1 MNTLIWVAILVVF
14 IFLLTYDPK
23 SGRLGNYIT
32 PKPQSKAVSVPPVMT
47 EDEYA
52 CDEQNRYHEAQFNTS
67 DKEGCVGKPREY
79 IGAII

>member
-32 PKPQSKAVSVPPVMT
+32 PQSKKTVTPPVMT
-47 EDEYA
+47 EDEYE
-52 CDEQNRYHEAQFNTS
+52 CDEQSRYHEAQFNTPG
-67 DKEGCVGKPREY
+67 KKGCTGKPREY
-79 IGAII
+79 MGAVI